1 MEENTNRE
9 EQKKMGTLSPVN
21 IPIQM
26 ICGMD
31 TTGSI
36 TPIRFRFQTAE
47 DAIETIRIE
56 KVVSRDEKNYVGIR
70 EIRFICMA
78 LISNIQR
85 IMEIRYSVE
94 SQKWRIFQFLS

>member
-1 MEENTNRE
+1 MEENTNTAQR
-9 EQKKMGTLSPVN
+9 KKTGESSPVN

-36 TPIRFRFQTAE
+36 TPIRFQA
-47 DAIETIRIE
+47 DGDMIETIHIE
-56 KVVSRDEKNYVGIR
+56 KVVSCVEKNCVGIR
-70 EIRFICMA
+70 EIRFICTA
-78 LISNIQR
+78 LISGFRR

>member
-1 MEENTNRE
+1 MEGNVNRE
-9 EQKKMGTLSPVN
+9 GQKKIGALSPVN

-36 TPIRFRFQTAE
+36 TPIRFRFQTDE
-47 DAIETIRIE
+47 DSIERIHIQ

-78 LISNIQR
+78 LFSGLQR